1 MIFDSDKTILLIID
15 IQEKLLNSVYNS
27 QSIKKNAR
35 ILSITAEKLNIPIFI
50 TEQYPKGLGE
60 TIQEIKNSLHNS
72 KNIICEKIDFNA
84 FSDKNIYNRFRKFRK
99 KQVIIC
105 GIETHICV
113 HQTAESLLN
122 NGYEV
127 AVVTDA
133 CGSRYEA
140 EHNIGIENIKQSCG
154 WLKTTEMILFE
165 LLKSAKHPY
174 FKDLQL
180 LIK

>member
-15 IQEKLLNSVYNS
+15 IQEKLLNSAYNS
-27 QSIKKNAR
+27 LSIKKNAQ

-60 TIQEIKNSLHNS
+60 TIPEIKKSLNNS

-84 FSDKNIYNRFRKFRK
+84 FADKNIYNKFREFHK

-105 GIETHICV
+105 GIETHICIY
-113 HQTAESLLN
+113 QTAEYLLN
-122 NGYEV
+122 KGYET
-127 AVVTDA
+127 AVVYDA
-133 CGSRYEA
+133 CGSRAEI
-140 EHNIGIENIKQSCG
+140 EHNIGLENIRQKGG
-154 WLKTTEMILFE
+154 WVKTTEMILFE
-165 LLKSAKHPY
+165 LLKSAKHPS